1 MREILYKNL
10 TNLDSKKRD
19 LYIREVVERDGIT
32 ARIEKRCIYFVREII
47 CIKDPSDLECL
58 KSLKETNEAWKKRHF
73 HVLRNHNSNT
83 GEDKLT
89 CKVAGTLY
97 AIIGQYVFCVA
108 FIHSLKIDL
117 SALATGK
124 AMR

>member
-10 TNLDSKKRD
+10 TDLDSKKRD
-19 LYIREVVERDGIT
+19 LCIREVVEKDGIT
-32 ARIEKRCIYFVREII
+32 ARIEKRCIYFVREIV
-47 CIKDPSDLECL
+47 CIKDLSDMECL
-58 KSLKETNEAWKKRHF
+58 KGPKETSAARKKRHF
-73 HVLRNHNSNT
+73 HVIRKHNSGT
-83 GEDKLT
+83 GEDKLI

-97 AIIGQYVFCVA
+97 TIIGQYLFCVA

-117 SALATGK
+117 STLSAGS

>member
-10 TNLDSKKRD
+10 TDIDSKKRD
-19 LYIREVVERDGIT
+19 LCIREVVEKDGVT

-47 CIKDPSDLECL
+47 CLKDPSDLECL

-73 HVLRNHNSNT
+73 HILRKHNSDS
-83 GEDKLT
+83 GEDKLV

-108 FIHSLKIDL
+108 FIQSLKIDL
-117 SALATGK
+117 SVLTTGK
-124 AMR
+124 AMS